1 MQCRCILDEVF
12 PVYVERTL
20 SGPLVAASRQFPVIL
35 VYGPRQVGKTTLL
48 RHAAEADRRYVTLDD
63 PQARTLANDDPGLF
77 LQRFTPPVLIDEIQ
91 YAPRL
96 LPHIKMAVDAR
107 QQTGDFWL
115 TGSQQFHLMQ
125 GVSES
130 LAGRVG
136 IVNLLGFSRRELA
149 GQSRRAEPFL
159 PGTHERAAE
168 EQPLRLIDLYRILWR
183 GSLPRIA
190 LDAELD
196 RDLFYGS
203 YVQTY
208 LQRDVRAL
216 ASVGDEMAFMKF
228 LRAAAARTGQL
239 LNLTAMARDVDI
251 APNTAKNWLSILKA
265 SGTVYLLEPFHANV
279 TKRLVKSPKL
289 YFLDTGLAAYLT
301 EWSTPETLEAG
312 AMSGAMLESWAVSE
326 VIRSYW
332 HAGRQ
337 APLYYCRDKDQN
349 EIDLLISRDGTLYP
363 IEIKKT
369 TAPTKKDI
377 RHFSILDRL
386 DVQQGP
392 GAVLCL
398 TESPMP
404 ITETVWA
411 VPISQI

>member
-1 MQCRCILDEVF
+1 M
-12 PVYVERTL
+12 YVERTL
-20 SGPLVAASRQFPVIL
+20 SGPVAAASRQFPVIL
-35 VYGPRQVGKTTLL
+35 VLGPRQVGKTTLL
-48 RHAAEADRRYVTLDD
+48 RHVAEAGRRHVTLDD
-63 PQARTLANDDPGLF
+63 PQARTLAKDDPGLF
-77 LQRFTPPVLIDEIQ
+77 LQRFAPPVLIDEIQ
-91 YAPRL
+91 YAPEL
-96 LPHIKMAVDAR
+96 LPHIKMVVDVSQR
-107 QQTGDFWL
+107 PGDFWL

-136 IVNLLGFSRRELA
+136 ILNLLGFSQRERTGHSEQVA
-149 GQSRRAEPFL
+149 PFL
-159 PGTHERAAE
+159 PDGFGKADES
-168 EQPLRLIDLYRILWR
+168 QPLGLMDLYRTIWR

-208 LQRDVRAL
+208 LERDVRAL
-216 ASVGDEMAFMKF
+216 ANVGDEMVFTKF

-239 LNLTAMARDVDI
+239 LNLADMARDADI
-251 APNTAKNWLSILKA
+251 SPNTAKNWLSILQA
-265 SGTVYLLEPFHANV
+265 SGIVHLLEPFHSNV
-279 TKRLVKSPKL
+279 TKRLVKAPKL

-301 EWSTPETLEAG
+301 EWSSPETLEAG
-312 AMSGAMLESWAVSE
+312 AMSGPILESWAVSE

-332 HAGRQ
+332 HAGRR
-337 APLYYCRDKDQN
+337 ATIFYYRDKDRR
-349 EIDLLISRDGTLYP
+349 EIDLLIYRDGTLYP

-369 TAPTKKDI
+369 TAPAKKDI
-377 RHFSILDRL
+377 RHFSCLDRL
-386 DVQQGP
+386 DVPQGP

-404 ITETVWA
+404 ITHKVWA
-411 VPISQI
+411 VPVWRI

>member
-1 MQCRCILDEVF
+1 M
-12 PVYVERTL
+12 YVERTL
-20 SGPLVAASRQFPVIL
+20 SGPLAAASRQFPVIL
-35 VYGPRQVGKTTLL
+35 VPGPRQVGKTTLL

-63 PQARTLANDDPGLF
+63 PQARTLAEDDPGLF
-77 LQRFTPPVLIDEIQ
+77 LQRFAPPVLIDEIQ
-91 YAPRL
+91 YAPAL
-96 LPHIKMAVDAR
+96 LPRIKILADSR
-107 QQTGDFWL
+107 QQPGDFWL
-115 TGSQQFHLMQ
+115 TGSQHFHLMRDI
-125 GVSES
+125 SES

-149 GQSRRAEPFL
+149 GRSQQVEPFL
-159 PGTHERAAE
+159 PGSYQNAGQN
-168 EQPLRLIDLYRILWR
+168 QPLGLIDLYRTIWR

-196 RDLFYGS
+196 RGLFYGS
-203 YVQTY
+203 HVQTY

-216 ASVGDEMAFMKF
+216 ANVGDEMAFTKF
-228 LRAAAARTGQL
+228 LRAAAARTGQI
-239 LNLTAMARDVDI
+239 LNLADMARDVDV

-265 SGTVYLLEPFHANV
+265 SGIIYLLEPYHSNLS
-279 TKRLVKSPKL
+279 KRLVKAPKL

-301 EWSTPETLEAG
+301 EWSSPETLEAG
-312 AMSGAMLESWAVSE
+312 AMSGAILETWAVAE

-337 APLYYCRDKDQN
+337 APIYYYRDKDKK
-349 EIDLLISRDGTLYP
+349 EIDLLIFRDGTIYP

-369 TAPTKKDI
+369 TAPAKRDI
-377 RHFSILDRL
+377 RHFSVLDKLGVPR
-386 DVQQGP
+386 GP
-392 GAVLCL
+392 GSVLCL

-411 VPISQI
+411 VPVSEI